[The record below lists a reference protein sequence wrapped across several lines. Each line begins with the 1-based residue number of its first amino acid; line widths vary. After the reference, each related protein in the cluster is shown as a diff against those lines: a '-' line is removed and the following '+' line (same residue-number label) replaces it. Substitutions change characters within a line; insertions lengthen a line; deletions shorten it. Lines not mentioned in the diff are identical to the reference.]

1 MTLFIL
7 AYPEE
12 EWKRLEKVVMF
23 MPIDAD
29 GDLVDGKPERLPK
42 QIVSDPDPS
51 FALVRLGFHLSHKA
65 ITDLVVLLQSRH
77 LLPEKTDA
85 TSQQLLEGAILQ
97 FLADFGSTNRRR
109 GSLMAPSLSRRSSTQ
124 SRQRPVET
132 HQARTSTTGSKAQP
146 IERELKPYAGTPSN
160 SECSSNEEGIK
171 IERDRQPY
179 TARPGRGK
187 VYVERGDRRYLGD
200 RQYSGR
206 GTDPNQVRFK
216 GEDSRKDA
224 EKWDRYKGR
233 GTRYKRSP
241 VHIIDPRGKRAAE

>member
-1 MTLFIL
+1 MN
-7 AYPEE
+7 
-12 EWKRLEKVVMF
+12 

-29 GDLVDGKPERLPK
+29 GDLVDGRPERLPK

-51 FALVRLGFHLSHKA
+51 FTLVRLGFHLSHKA

-97 FLADFGSTNRRR
+97 FLADFG
-109 GSLMAPSLSRRSSTQ
+109 GA
-124 SRQRPVET
+124 
-132 HQARTSTTGSKAQP
+132 
-146 IERELKPYAGTPSN
+146 PSN

-187 VYVERGDRRYLGD
+187 VYVERRDGRYLGD

-206 GTDPNQVRFK
+206 GTDPNQVLFK
-216 GEDSRKDA
+216 GENSRKDT
-224 EKWDRYKGR
+224 EKWDRYKGSH
-233 GTRYKRSP
+233 YKHP
-241 VHIIDPRGKRAAE
+241 VHIIDSRGKRGAE